1 MIRVLYTHKHPSNSP
16 QGENSKIPPRGRQ
29 EESENYDEA
38 MNRKKAKKMIR
49 KSHLLKIVLTL
60 LFFIQTIL
68 AEVRIKDIVS
78 VENANQT
85 SLIGYGLVVGLS
97 GSGDRSGS
105 RRGAIFTVQTISNM
119 LERFGITVPKSQLRT
134 RNVAAVMVTSKLPAF
149 SRKGSHFDVVVSSI
163 GDAISLEGGVL
174 LMTPLRDA
182 AGNNYGMAQ
191 GPLSIGGFNI
201 ETAAGERVKKNHA
214 LVGRIPG
221 GGYLTVDPPNQTI
234 DLNAPIGLHL
244 LQPDFMTA
252 KRIATRINMA
262 FATDAGDNNYAQ
274 PVSPGLVE
282 LHFPDSASTQAQAVT
297 FIAKVETLTVQNDVE
312 ARVVINERTGTI
324 VAGGNVTIDE
334 VMISQGNLTIH
345 TRSAPVISQPQPFSA
360 RGRTVVANI
369 TDTQVREGTAKT
381 AVINQT
387 ATVSELAG
395 ALNTL
400 GLKPRDIIAVFQAI
414 KEAGALNAKL
424 IIN

>member
-1 MIRVLYTHKHPSNSP
+1 
-16 QGENSKIPPRGRQ
+16 
-29 EESENYDEA
+29 
-38 MNRKKAKKMIR
+38 MNNKVF
-49 KSHLLKIVLTL
+49 KSLIIVLMAGFLQQTL
-60 LFFIQTIL
+60 Q

-97 GSGDRSGS
+97 GSGDRAGA
-105 RRGAIFTVQTISNM
+105 RRGAVFTVQSISNM
-119 LERFGITVPKSQLRT
+119 LERFGITVPKSQLQT
-134 RNVAAVMVTSKLPAF
+134 RNVAAVMVTAKLPAF
-149 SRKGSHFDVVVSSI
+149 SRKGSHYDVTVSSI

-174 LMTPLRDA
+174 LMTPQLDSD
-182 AGNNYGMAQ
+182 GTNYGMAQ

-201 ETAAGERVKKNHA
+201 ETAGGERVKKNHA
-214 LVGRIPG
+214 LVGRIPS

-234 DLNAPIGLHL
+234 NLDQAIGLHL
-244 LQPDFMTA
+244 IQPDFVTA
-252 KRIATRINMA
+252 KRIAKKINTTFGSA
-262 FATDAGDNNYAQ
+262 SSGSFYAQ

-282 LHFPDSASTQAQAVT
+282 LSFPDSASTQAQAVS
-297 FIAKVETLTVQNDVE
+297 FIAIVETLMVENDIE

-324 VAGGNVTIDE
+324 VAGGNVTISE

-345 TRSAPVISQPQPFSA
+345 TRSTPVISQPQPFSTQ
-360 RGRTVVANI
+360 GQTVVANV
-369 TDTQVREGTAKT
+369 TNTQVVEGSGKT

-387 ATVSELAG
+387 STVSELAG

-400 GLKPRDIIAVFQAI
+400 GLKPRDIIAVFQAV

>member
-1 MIRVLYTHKHPSNSP
+1 MR
-16 QGENSKIPPRGRQ
+16 SKKL
-29 EESENYDEA
+29 SERDRINAEK
-38 MNRKKAKKMIR
+38 RLAKKGGF
-49 KSHLLKIVLTL
+49 LAVALAL
-60 LFFIQTIL
+60 LFLAQAL
-68 AEVRIKDIVS
+68 CAEVRIKDIVS

-85 SLIGYGLVVGLS
+85 SVIGYGLVVGLS

-134 RNVAAVMVTSKLPAF
+134 RNVAAVMVTAKLPAF
-149 SRKGSHFDVVVSSI
+149 SRRGSHFDVIVSSI

-221 GGYLTVDPPNQTI
+221 GGYLTIDPPNQTI
-234 DLNAPIGLHL
+234 DLNEPVGLHL
-244 LQPDFMTA
+244 VQPDFVTA
-252 KRIATRINMA
+252 KRIAQKINQT
-262 FATDAGDNNYAQ
+262 FSKDSSGVDYAQ

-282 LHFPDSASTQAQAVT
+282 LHFPDSASTQSQAIT
-297 FIAKVETLTVQNDVE
+297 FIAMVETLTVQNDVE

-324 VAGGNVTIDE
+324 VAGGNVTISE

-345 TRSAPVISQPQPFSA
+345 TRSAPIISQPQPFSSG
-360 RGRTVVANI
+360 GRTVVANV